1 MMGAFLMKP
10 EYFGIE
16 SDFLYNLNNHNIENN
31 FLLPIY
37 EGLRYGFNFLE
48 GGNYKENNF
57 LYGVGKTNFT
67 ESIFD
72 IVYNK
77 EHI

>member
-1 MMGAFLMKP
+1 MMWAFLMKP
-10 EYFGIE
+10 EYFDIE

-37 EGLRYGFNFLE
+37 EWLRYWFNFLE
-48 GGNYKENNF
+48 WWNYKENNF
-57 LYGVGKTNFT
+57 LYWVWKINFT